1 MELTNEQ
8 VYAIYDL
15 NSWWH
20 SRSSQ
25 VFEISGG
32 AGTGKALDDDTL
44 IPTPSGFK
52 RNGDLHQGD
61 SVFNEKGEEV
71 RIIGIYDQGF
81 IDAYELTFSN
91 GEKIICNDE
100 HIWPIYRN
108 QQKDY
113 TNLPLKDFMG
123 EINNEEVRISIPR
136 NKCVDYPKGN
146 QDDSEYLRLGKR
158 LFDYNRPSLLT
169 KDDFMVSR
177 FQREWIVKGFL
188 SHVMLTP
195 NNEVYANGY
204 RYHKTFVNIIAD
216 DNIHPY
222 LASIHK
228 DDDIHYVLDIHVS
241 IHEDGKS
248 YLSSNWEHFKLLLES
263 LGYPVITDES
273 KDEYAIK
280 FILTDEVI
288 DELFPEGTLKEDCRE
303 VAIKQDFYTS
313 TIELTHVKKLDEKRH
328 MHCIYVDTPSHL
340 YLASHYLV
348 THNTTLIRYFIESL
362 NIKYEDVLFVAFMGK
377 AANQMARNGLPAK
390 TIHSAIYECEETYVY
405 DEKGKIVKK
414 ENGRPKT
421 KISFR
426 LKEKLPENIK
436 LIVVD
441 EASMVETKM
450 AKDLL
455 SFNIPVI
462 ALGDLNQLP
471 PVFGNSYFLKNPN
484 VRLTQIMRQEEDN
497 PIIWLSQ
504 QVLEGKPLKPGVYG
518 RSFDIKKEDLTEYH
532 FRSQDIILTGTNR
545 LRYNINNFIRSEIKG
560 IEKLEYPHVGEK
572 VICRKNN
579 WGLQVD
585 GNIYL
590 TNGTTGYVDKIY
602 KSSFNGKTFKI
613 DFKPDF
619 TKESF
624 KKIEFD
630 YKHMYA
636 IPGKEE
642 PSSVD
647 LYKYGIE
654 KFEYAYAITVFS
666 SQGSQWPSVLYLHED
681 FMFDPEDKKK
691 LMYTAITRASDTIGI
706 VL

>member
-61 SVFNEKGEEV
+61 LVFNEKGNEV
-71 RIIGIYDQGF
+71 RIIGVYDQGY

-91 GEKIICNDE
+91 GETIICNDE
-100 HIWPIYRN
+100 HIWPIYYN
-108 QQKDY
+108 QQKNY
-113 TNLPLKDFMG
+113 INKALKDFIDN
-123 EINNEEVRISIPR
+123 INNEEEHIYIPR
-136 NKCVDYPKGN
+136 SKCAVYPKGT
-146 QDDSEYLRLGKR
+146 QDDVYYFHLGKR
-158 LFDYNRPSLLT
+158 LFEPNHPSLLT
-169 KDDFMVSR
+169 YNDIMTSQS
-177 FQREWIVKGFL
+177 QRESIIKGFL
-188 SHVMLTP
+188 FHDMLTDD
-195 NNEVYANGY
+195 NGIYINGY
-204 RYHKTFVNIIAD
+204 RYHKKFFDILSVNS
-216 DNIHPY
+216 HPY
-222 LASIHK
+222 TMKIFKDSNNHHVLEIHIDFPT
-228 DDDIHYVLDIHVS
+228 DDTKTRL
-241 IHEDGKS
+241 E
-248 YLSSNWEHFKLLLES
+248 SNWENFKLLLES
-263 LGYPVITDES
+263 LGLPVIMRNTDS
-273 KDEYAIK
+273 GCVVD
-280 FILTDEVI
+280 FILLREVI
-288 DELFPEGTLKEDCRE
+288 SHIFPEGSLKNDCLD
-303 VAIKQDFYTS
+303 VSTDGDFYTS
-313 TIELTHVKKLDEKRH
+313 TIEITHVRKLDEKKH
-328 MHCIYVDTPSHL
+328 MQCLYVDTPSHL

-414 ENGRPKT
+414 ENGHPKT

-426 LKEKLPENIK
+426 LKEKLPDNIK

-471 PVFGNSYFLKNPN
+471 PVFGNSYFLKHPN

-518 RSFDIKKEDLTEYH
+518 RSFVIKKEDLTEYH

-545 LRYNINNFIRSEIKG
+545 LRYNINNFIRSEIKC
-560 IEKLEYPHVGEK
+560 IDKLEYPHVGEK

-636 IPGKEE
+636 IPGQEE
-642 PSSVD
+642 QTNAD